1 MWLGQQ
7 LAAVSTDTSSLQE
20 ELKVVKVKDGET
32 W

>member
-1 MWLGQQ
+1 MWPGWQ

-20 ELKVVKVKDGET
+20 ELKVVEVENSKT